1 MAKKSRSTRKALK
14 SKKQGIVMN
23 TPVNQIVEEPVA
35 EEAVETVE
43 EAVAEEAVETVEEP
57 VVEEAVETVEEPVVE
72 EAVET
77 VEEPVVEEAVE
88 AVEEAV
94 AEEAVET
101 VEEPVAE
108 EASEPQK
115 TLDFYFIVQYFGNE
129 VNLAEVLSQVKAAA
143 GEFSKLDVYVKV
155 EDKSA
160 YYVTDKTNGRIDLW
174 RGARA
179 SMEKYD
185 LDAPYHKNVYFQ
197 FRGKEVSIEK
207 IVENVNNAIQKSA
220 VLDASLNNMEKL
232 ELYAKLDDE
241 TVYYLIDNSIDK
253 KVGMFS

>member
-23 TPVNQIVEEPVA
+23 TPVNQIVEEPA
-35 EEAVETVE
+35 
-43 EAVAEEAVETVEEP
+43 
-57 VVEEAVETVEEPVVE
+57 
-72 EAVET
+72 
-77 VEEPVVEEAVE
+77 VEEAVE
-88 AVEEAV
+88 AVEAVEQPAAEETVEAV
-94 AEEAVET
+94 EEPAAEEAVEA
-101 VEEPVAE
+101 VEEPAAE
-108 EASEPQK
+108 EASELQK

-174 RGARA
+174 RGVRA